1 MARVLILGGG
11 FGGLAAAHRLR
22 ETLPADDEIVVV
34 DKGDR
39 FFPGLAKLW
48 DIAGTKSLASSSRPL
63 ANLEDKGI
71 RFHQAEV
78 IAIDPA
84 ARSAETTAGTMEG
97 DALLVALG
105 AAYRPEHTALL
116 SGSGHNL
123 YDASAIP
130 SIRADLEVLEEGRI
144 VIAVMGV
151 PYKCPPAPYEAA
163 LLIDERLRD
172 DGRRDRVQIS
182 VHTPQPSPLPVAG
195 PDASKTLASAL
206 GQRDVA
212 FHAEHALAAAS
223 DGEVRFRDGS
233 SETYSL
239 LLGVPQ
245 HVAPEVLHA
254 AGLVGESGW
263 VEPDRRSLKTSFDR
277 VYAAGDCT
285 HVPISVGALPK
296 AGVFAE
302 SEGLVAAANIA
313 ADLGAG
319 EPAALEGHGHCFL
332 EFGGQKAAYVRGD
345 FMAEPRPD
353 VEISDPDEETF
364 RAKEAFVADRLS
376 RWL

>member
-1 MARVLILGGG
+1 MARVLLLGGG

-22 ETLPADDEIVVV
+22 LTLAADDEIVVV

-48 DIAGTKSLASSSRPL
+48 DVAGMRPLDESSRPL
-63 ANLEDKGI
+63 SNLEARGI
-71 RFHQAEV
+71 RFHQAE
-78 IAIDPA
+78 ITAIDPA
-84 ARSAETTAGTMEG
+84 ARAVETTAGTLTG
-97 DALLVALG
+97 DALLIALG
-105 AAYRPEHTALL
+105 AAYRREHTALL
-116 SGSGHNL
+116 DGRGHNL
-123 YDASAIP
+123 YDASAIAA
-130 SIRADLEVLEEGRI
+130 IRADLEALEEGRI

-163 LLIDERLRD
+163 LLIDERLRRE
-172 DGRRDRVQIS
+172 GRRARVEIS

-195 PDASKTLASAL
+195 PDASKVLASVL
-206 GQRDVA
+206 GARDIA
-212 FHAEHALAAAS
+212 FHPEHALAATS
-223 DGEVRFRDGS
+223 DDEVRFRDGS

-245 HVAPEVLHA
+245 HVAPEVLRA

-332 EFGGQKAAYVRGD
+332 EFGGRKAAYVRGD